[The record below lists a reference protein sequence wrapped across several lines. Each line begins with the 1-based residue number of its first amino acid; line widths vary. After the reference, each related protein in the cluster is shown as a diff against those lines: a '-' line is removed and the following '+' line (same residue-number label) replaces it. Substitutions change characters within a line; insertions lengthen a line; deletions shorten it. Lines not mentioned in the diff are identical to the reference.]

1 MPSLLGSF
9 QSCGD
14 GNHSTSITCSG
25 TSCAAIQKI
34 PGLTCTNGTS
44 GSMTCSNGNECASAS
59 NLTSSFA
66 IQGPQHHSDTQ
77 YHHQRSEFHY
87 SRLWSKLHKRH
98 RVSTQRGIFIPQAR
112 PQTYDADGLSFVF
125 CSSICSHQHICRA
138 SSDAKPVRVYPG
150 PTPGSNV

>member
-1 MPSLLGSF
+1 MSSLLGSF

-34 PGLTCTNGTS
+34 PGLTCIDGTS

-66 IQGPQHHSDTQ
+66 IQGNGLIITQTHNITISGQNFTIHATGTNFTNATASAHSAA
-77 YHHQRSEFHY
+77 HSSPKPGF
-87 SRLWSKLHKRH
+87 KLMM
-98 RVSTQRGIFIPQAR
+98 
-112 PQTYDADGLSFVF
+112 L
-125 CSSICSHQHICRA
+125 
-138 SSDAKPVRVYPG
+138 
-150 PTPGSNV
+150 